1 MAASKPVLTPLPT
14 SPSLQSK
21 SGTPLSNPT
30 EYRTVVGSLQYLLI
44 TRPDIA
50 FAVNKLSQ
58 YMHSPT
64 SEHWIFVKRLL
75 RYLCGTIN
83 DGLQLHR
90 NSPLQMHAFTNH
102 QHHEPVSQ
110 LMAYSDADWGGD
122 KDDFSSTSAYIV
134 YLVCASLFNTI
145 SMNGAQDKSYSTE
158 ELQTMLLEMARGF
171 ETSSWHRTPSILEEP
186 RNSKRASVGI
196 GITFGK
202 RNVACLNCRTGAW
215 GYRRSGRWNG
225 LVS

>member
-134 YLVCASLFNTI
+134 YLGNCIKQNLIFCHVICRMLDDLLVRCTI
-145 SMNGAQDKSYSTE
+145 SLTE
-158 ELQTMLLEMARGF
+158 ALCGYQFALPRLDGRQLLTRSNPGQC
-171 ETSSWHRTPSILEEP
+171 
-186 RNSKRASVGI
+186 RAINDEGMPHVI
-196 GITFGK
+196 
-202 RNVACLNCRTGAW
+202 
-215 GYRRSGRWNG
+215 SGH
-225 LVS
+225 S